1 MKFKTNPEIFQR
13 INNINSEFY
22 KDISIS
28 EELLL
33 FEGFRRMYEVNVK
46 INNMLQEEI
55 YTLATIN
62 RLIPDDI
69 KEKISDI
76 IFENDRARSSEGKSI
91 MAGTGVFG
99 HSMAHMYLT
108 WEMFSE
114 NDFVKEL
121 HPMNPYHF
129 FVRMFERGIRIDK
142 EHKFYNLLVTFFS
155 SYSLAKLQSK
165 EIYQETPYLVST
177 DDEYLDKINAVY
189 AEYKV
194 LPTWLEKDNK
204 RGYVI

>member
-46 INNMLQEEI
+46 INHMLQEEI

-69 KEKISDI
+69 KEKKSDI

-91 MAGTGVFG
+91 WAGTGTFG
-99 HSMAHMYLT
+99 ALMAHMYLT

-142 EHKFYNLLVTFFS
+142 EPLNYLRVTIFS
-155 SYSLAKLQSK
+155 PYSLSKLQSK

-177 DDEYLDKINAVY
+177 DDEYLDKINAIY